1 VIRSLILPKVY
12 VPLLVLVA
20 LLLMPS
26 WASRTQLN
34 IAVLVLLFVI
44 LAQAWNIIGG
54 YGNSLSLGHAAFF
67 AMGAYGSTL
76 LLVRYDVTP
85 LIGLWLGVLLAL
97 MLAALVG
104 WATLRLRGAYFA
116 IATLAVVVLMQLL
129 VLTFRDFTGGAQG
142 VRIPFLGVDPL
153 YLQFVGDAPYYY
165 IVLFFAGL
173 ATYLIYRLEHSQLG
187 YRLRATGQDETAAQA
202 IGINTPWVKLKA
214 LFLSAAITALGGTLY
229 VQYVYLIDP
238 FYVVSVQFSILIA
251 IPAILGGVSTV
262 WGPVAGAVLLIPID
276 QYTQRLLG
284 GTQAG
289 AQLIVYGLILLL
301 VIRYRPNGIIEWVER
316 GYKWLL
322 RRLPGGARQVQEAE
336 EAKKER
342 DGAEGYD
349 EESEGRRGED
359 LV

>member
-12 VPLLVLVA
+12 VPLFVLLVL
-20 LLLMPS
+20 LLLPS
-26 WASRTQLN
+26 WASRAQLN
-34 IAVLVLLFVI
+34 IAVLVLLFIV

-67 AMGAYGSTL
+67 SMGAYGSTL
-76 LLVRYDVTP
+76 LFVQYGLTP
-85 LIGLWLGVLLAL
+85 LIGLWIGILLAII
-97 MLAALVG
+97 LAALVG

-142 VRIPFLGVDPL
+142 VRLPFRGADPL
-153 YLQFVGDAPYYY
+153 YLQFMGDSPYYY
-165 IVLFFAGL
+165 IMLFFAGL
-173 ATYLIYRLEHSQLG
+173 ATYLIYRLERSQLG
-187 YRLRATGQDETAAQA
+187 YHLRATGQDEIAAQA
-202 IGINTPWVKLKA
+202 IGINTPWVKLRA

-229 VQYVYLIDP
+229 VQYIYLIDP

-251 IPAILGGVSTV
+251 IPAIIGGVSTV
-262 WGPVAGAVLLIPID
+262 WGPVVGAVLLIPID
-276 QYTQRLLG
+276 QYTQKWLG

-301 VIRYRPNGIIEWVER
+301 VIRYRPSGIIEWVER
-316 GYKWLL
+316 GYAWLL

-336 EAKKER
+336 AAKEER
-342 DGAEGYD
+342 SAAGRFDK
-349 EESEGRRGED
+349 ESEEA
-359 LV
+359 